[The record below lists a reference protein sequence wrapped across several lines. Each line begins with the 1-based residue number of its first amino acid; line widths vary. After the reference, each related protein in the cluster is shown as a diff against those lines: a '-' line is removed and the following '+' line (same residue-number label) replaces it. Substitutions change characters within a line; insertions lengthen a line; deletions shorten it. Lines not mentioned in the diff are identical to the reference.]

1 MSRSFFLMCLL
12 FYPDIAVS
20 NLVNKFGSRTDIE
33 TRVIE
38 LRRQFKTQKVN
49 LITRRSYANALYQL
63 GEMNK
68 AYELHGKFLKA
79 SATPEDL
86 LLGANTALALMRL
99 ERAEQ
104 LFNSLYGH
112 DGFRSQATKGLI
124 LVYYHQQNFQKI
136 SKLNTDEIPSDLE
149 PLARY
154 LKLFEGQPYQIQW
167 NSQNHIAQ
175 VNFVNDIYA
184 PAALPELIVIVNGV
198 EMLLTLDTGGDRLYL
213 DESLAEKAQ
222 IRIIT
227 DTQSKYAYTGGK
239 VVKEPLGVAHTVQL
253 GNVELRN
260 VPVTIAQ
267 WKANGPTTDGVLGTA
282 ILKQFLTTIDYKNSK
297 IIFRPRGAQT
307 PIQSISRSREMT
319 SIPFFLASTHLMIA
333 KGQLNDRTKLNF
345 FVDSG
350 LAATMPLVMVEET
363 VSFLRLEKNAIP
375 NQPYYWVSIDKHGL
389 TGMVKGPTQAL
400 GNVFVDQ
407 DMHTKLGFL
416 LDILIS
422 HQYLREFEDWTIDFD
437 SMTFYFPKITS

>member
-1 MSRSFFLMCLL
+1 M
-12 FYPDIAVS
+12 
-20 NLVNKFGSRTDIE
+20 
-33 TRVIE
+33 
-38 LRRQFKTQKVN
+38 
-49 LITRRSYANALYQL
+49 
-63 GEMNK
+63 
-68 AYELHGKFLKA
+68 
-79 SATPEDL
+79 
-86 LLGANTALALMRL
+86 
-99 ERAEQ
+99 
-104 LFNSLYGH
+104 
-112 DGFRSQATKGLI
+112 
-124 LVYYHQQNFQKI
+124 
-136 SKLNTDEIPSDLE
+136 
-149 PLARY
+149 
-154 LKLFEGQPYQIQW
+154 
-167 NSQNHIAQ
+167 
-175 VNFVNDIYA
+175 
-184 PAALPELIVIVNGV
+184 
-198 EMLLTLDTGGDRLYL
+198 
-213 DESLAEKAQ
+213 
-222 IRIIT
+222 
-227 DTQSKYAYTGGK
+227 
-239 VVKEPLGVAHTVQL
+239 AHTVQL

-282 ILKQFLTTIDYKNSK
+282 ILKQFLTTFDYKNSK
-297 IIFRPRGAQT
+297 IIFRPRGSQT